1 MISVFE
7 FTNTK
12 LSYNDKFIYKC
23 IFDLTSHI
31 VSKKTGSD
39 WLTESHSFLFTLLRQ
54 KNVCNPGDEAIMKIH
69 KKLFSGIGESWGMAN
84 TFL

>member
-39 WLTESHSFLFTLLRQ
+39 WQSHIFTHLYLYYW
-54 KNVCNPGDEAIMKIH
+54 IH
-69 KKLFSGIGESWGMAN
+69 LIP
-84 TFL
+84 

>member
-31 VSKKTGSD
+31 VSKQTGSD
-39 WLTESHSFLFTLLRQ
+39 WQSHIFTHLYLY
-54 KNVCNPGDEAIMKIH
+54 DWIH
-69 KKLFSGIGESWGMAN
+69 LIP
-84 TFL
+84 

>member
-12 LSYNDKFIYKC
+12 LSYNMYNDKFIYKC

-31 VSKKTGSD
+31 VSKKTHFYLCVHV
-39 WLTESHSFLFTLLRQ
+39 WL
-54 KNVCNPGDEAIMKIH
+54 N
-69 KKLFSGIGESWGMAN
+69 
-84 TFL
+84 